1 MMKNIVNNIIDFTN
15 DKTPIYKI
23 IYAEPE
29 VQDEG
34 NYQEL
39 SVNIKTI
46 ILDFQTWKGNIA
58 KGYTEDEWDEE
69 ETLEK
74 WNEVIDKSKKDIDRQ
89 YLTGQLHEDNNIIW
103 CRKLS
108 VELLN

>member
-1 MMKNIVNNIIDFTN
+1 MNHIVNNIIDFTN

-29 VQDEG
+29 AQEEG
-34 NYQEL
+34 NYLEL

-46 ILDFQTWKGNIA
+46 ILDFQTWKCNID
-58 KGYTEDEWDEE
+58 KGYTDKWDEE

-74 WNEVIDKSKKDIDRQ
+74 WNEVIDKSKKEIDRH
-89 YLTGQLHEDNNIIW
+89 YFTGQLHEDGNVIW

-108 VELLN
+108 VELIN